1 VATVNRRALTLS
13 AMSSLAVI
21 VLVAAVPVSA
31 TAAPRPSLHKVQVQV
46 DRLNRDAGTAT
57 EHYDDARVHFADANR
72 RLTVVMH
79 RLVAKQAEV
88 DAMQSSVGQLA
99 AAAYK
104 SGGLD
109 PTVQILLAD
118 DPEAFLQS
126 AVALD
131 QLGRQQAATL
141 ARVVAARQGLASARN
156 DVTQQRARAGA
167 LSGQIASQKH
177 SIEAKLVEAKQLLGT
192 LKADQFAKY
201 TAAVQAVATHSRT
214 VASRSRTADLP
225 TASDPG
231 SNGPG
236 SNDPGSNDPGSND
249 PGSNGPGSNGPGTDP
264 TPAGP
269 ASGRASDA
277 IKTAY
282 AQLGNPYVYGAAGP
296 GSFDCSGL
304 TMFSWGSAGVSLP
317 HSSAAQY
324 SSLPHVA
331 MADLQ
336 PGDLVFYYSP
346 ISHVAIYIGG
356 GRIIHAP
363 HPGLSVEIAPLH
375 EMPLVGAARP

>member
-1 VATVNRRALTLS
+1 
-13 AMSSLAVI
+13 MSSLAV
-21 VLVAAVPVSA
+21 VALVAAVPGSA
-31 TAAPRPSLHKVQVQV
+31 TASPRPSLHKVQVQV
-46 DRLNRDAGTAT
+46 DKLNREAGDAT
-57 EHYDDARVHFADANR
+57 ERYDDARVRFAEANR

-79 RLVAKQAEV
+79 RLEAKQAEV

-99 AAAYK
+99 SAAYK

-126 AVALD
+126 AVALN

-156 DVTQQRARAGA
+156 DVTQQRARASA
-167 LSGQIASQKH
+167 LADQIASQKH
-177 SIEAKLVEAKQLLGT
+177 AIESKLAEAKQLLGT
-192 LKADQFAKY
+192 LQADQFAKY
-201 TAAVQAVATHSRT
+201 TAAVKAVATRGRS
-214 VASRSRTADLP
+214 VASRSRTGDIP
-225 TASDPG
+225 TY
-231 SNGPG
+231 N
-236 SNDPGSNDPGSND
+236 
-249 PGSNGPGSNGPGTDP
+249 
-264 TPAGP
+264 GP
-269 ASGRASDA
+269 ASGRASEA

-282 AQLGNPYVYGAAGP
+282 AQLGDPYVYGAAGP

-304 TMFSWGSAGVSLP
+304 TMYSWGAAGVSLP
-317 HSSAAQY
+317 HSSSAQY
-324 SSLPHVA
+324 SSLRHVA
-331 MADLQ
+331 IADLQ

-363 HPGLSVEIAPLH
+363 HPGQSVEIASLH
-375 EMPLVGAARP
+375 LMPLAGAARP

>member
-1 VATVNRRALTLS
+1 VATYNRRGLIVA
-13 AMSSLAVI
+13 ASSLAV
-21 VLVAAVPVSA
+21 VALVAAVPGSA
-31 TAAPRPSLHKVQVQV
+31 VASPRPSLHKVQVQV
-46 DRLNRDAGTAT
+46 DKLNRQADAAT
-57 EHYDDARVHFADANR
+57 ETYNDARVHFAESNR
-72 RLTVVMH
+72 RLTVVKH
-79 RLVAKQAEV
+79 RLEAKQAEV

-99 AAAYK
+99 SAAYK

-126 AVALD
+126 AVALN
-131 QLGRQQAATL
+131 QLGRQQSAVL

-156 DVTQQRARAGA
+156 DVTQQRSRASA
-167 LSGQIASQKH
+167 LADQIKSQKH
-177 SIEAKLVEAKQLLGT
+177 AIEAKLAEAKQLLGT
-192 LKADQFAKY
+192 LKADQLAKY
-201 TAAVQAVATHSRT
+201 DAALHAVAARGHS
-214 VASRSRTADLP
+214 VASRSRAGNIPSYD
-225 TASDPG
+225 
-231 SNGPG
+231 
-236 SNDPGSNDPGSND
+236 
-249 PGSNGPGSNGPGTDP
+249 
-264 TPAGP
+264 GP

-282 AQLGNPYVYGAAGP
+282 AQLGDPYVYGAAGP
-296 GSFDCSGL
+296 NAFDCSGL
-304 TMFSWGSAGVSLP
+304 TMFAWNSAGVSLP

-324 SSLPHVA
+324 SSLRHVA
-331 MADLQ
+331 ISDLQ

-375 EMPLVGAARP
+375 EMPISGAARP

>member
-1 VATVNRRALTLS
+1 VATLNRRGLS
-13 AMSSLAVI
+13 LAVSSLAV
-21 VLVAAVPVSA
+21 VALMAAVPGSA
-31 TAAPRPSLHKVQVQV
+31 TASPRPSLHKVQVQV
-46 DRLNRDAGTAT
+46 DKLNREAGDAT
-57 EHYDDARVHFADANR
+57 ERFDDARVRFADANR
-72 RLTVVMH
+72 RLTVVQH
-79 RLVAKQAEV
+79 RLDAKQAQV

-118 DPEAFLQS
+118 NPEAFLQS
-126 AVALD
+126 AVALN

-141 ARVVAARQGLASARN
+141 ARVIAARQGLASARN

-167 LSGQIASQKH
+167 LSEQIATQKH
-177 SIEAKLVEAKQLLGT
+177 SIESKLADAKQLLAT
-192 LKADQFAKY
+192 LQADQMAKFS
-201 TAAVQAVATHSRT
+201 AAVKAVAARGHS
-214 VASRSRTADLP
+214 VASRSRTEDIP
-225 TASDPG
+225 TY
-231 SNGPG
+231 N
-236 SNDPGSNDPGSND
+236 
-249 PGSNGPGSNGPGTDP
+249 
-264 TPAGP
+264 GP
-269 ASGRASDA
+269 ASGRASEA

-282 AQLGNPYVYGAAGP
+282 AQLGDPYVFGAAGP

-304 TMFSWGSAGVSLP
+304 TMFAWAAGGVSLP

-324 SSLPHVA
+324 SSLPHVSIG
-331 MADLQ
+331 DLQ

-363 HPGLSVEIAPLH
+363 HPGRSVEIAPLH
-375 EMPLVGAARP
+375 EMPIAGAARP